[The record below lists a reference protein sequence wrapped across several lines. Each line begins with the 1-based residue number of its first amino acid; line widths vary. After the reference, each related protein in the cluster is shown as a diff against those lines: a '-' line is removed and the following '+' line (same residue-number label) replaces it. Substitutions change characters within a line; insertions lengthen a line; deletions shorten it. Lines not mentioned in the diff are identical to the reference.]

1 MWHLPLYMTFDTGWL
16 SKSERCPRDVPAL
29 CTDFL
34 GCVTS
39 AEFLPG
45 SGSEDYAVFAVPVY
59 ELHTGDGMDRKRK
72 HWNIG
77 LKYTAGGVVAGGGSR
92 DYDCVQ

>member
-1 MWHLPLYMTFDTGWL
+1 MSGNDGVFL
-16 SKSERCPRDVPAL
+16 SKSERRPRDVPAL
-29 CTDFL
+29 CTDLIVDFDNNIYQAF
-34 GCVTS
+34 VK
-39 AEFLPG
+39 EMG
-45 SGSEDYAVFAVPVY
+45 SSEDYAVFAVPVY

-77 LKYTAGGVVAGGGSR
+77 LKYTAGCVVTGGGSR